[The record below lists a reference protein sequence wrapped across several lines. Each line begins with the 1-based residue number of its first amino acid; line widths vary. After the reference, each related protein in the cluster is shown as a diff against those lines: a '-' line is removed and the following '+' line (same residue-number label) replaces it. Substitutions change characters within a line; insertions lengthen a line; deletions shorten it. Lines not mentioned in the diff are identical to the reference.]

1 MWKRKSS
8 RWECWTSNATETSEE
23 DAGWEEAI
31 GICHYKA
38 ISDITG
44 SHPVEKSRQ
53 RKAWCH
59 CGLKKAWRLW
69 AVRHT

>member
-1 MWKRKSS
+1 MEKKKLQVGMLDIKSI
-8 RWECWTSNATETSEE
+8 ETSEG

-44 SHPVEKSRQ
+44 SHPVEKSRP

-69 AVRHT
+69 AVRRA